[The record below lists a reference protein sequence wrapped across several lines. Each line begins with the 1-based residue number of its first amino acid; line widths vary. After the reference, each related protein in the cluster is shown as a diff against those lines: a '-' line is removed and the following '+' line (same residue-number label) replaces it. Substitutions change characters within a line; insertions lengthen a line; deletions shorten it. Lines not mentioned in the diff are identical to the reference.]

1 MPADAA
7 RRNVSVLLPMKNLG
21 LFPPYFA
28 ATLFLALAL
37 RAAEPSSAM
46 APPAADAPRAN
57 LSARDADL
65 LKRFDKN
72 GDGKLDE
79 DELADAHEIM
89 RDEQMARME
98 GTAPEAREKILE
110 RFDTNRDG
118 RLDEEERAAMRKALA
133 EGQAAFRARLM
144 ERFDLNH
151 DGKLDPA
158 ERVAARQVFD
168 DFMNSFDQ
176 KK

>member
-1 MPADAA
+1 
-7 RRNVSVLLPMKNLG
+7 
-21 LFPPYFA
+21 
-28 ATLFLALAL
+28 
-37 RAAEPSSAM
+37 
-46 APPAADAPRAN
+46 
-57 LSARDADL
+57 
-65 LKRFDKN
+65 
-72 GDGKLDE
+72 
-79 DELADAHEIM
+79 
-89 RDEQMARME
+89 MARME

-168 DFMNSFDQ
+168 DFLNSFDQ